1 MNKVSSALR
10 LAERIVGYASPAWHV
25 GAFLPTLRYG
35 VRPPW
40 EAGSR
45 EVLPRVLPAAETALG
60 AESGG
65 STHELRRT
73 QRFETR
79 EGTRSDRYAS
89 SETISRTR

>member
-1 MNKVSSALR
+1 MNKVTSALR

-45 EVLPRVLPAAETALG
+45 GRFAACPSCAGNCLQCRIGRIDE
-60 AESGG
+60 
-65 STHELRRT
+65 
-73 QRFETR
+73 
-79 EGTRSDRYAS
+79 
-89 SETISRTR
+89 